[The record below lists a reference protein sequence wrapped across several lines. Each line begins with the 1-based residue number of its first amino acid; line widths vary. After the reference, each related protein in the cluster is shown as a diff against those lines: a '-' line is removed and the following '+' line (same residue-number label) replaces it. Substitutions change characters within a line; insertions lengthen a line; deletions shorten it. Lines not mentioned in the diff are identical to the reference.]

1 MSFVRNQKNS
11 IEAGTIDTR
20 QLKIF
25 VTVYKHRSFTRA
37 AEELFTSQPTISEHV
52 RNLEEQLDCKLFDRL
67 GRTILPTAEAELLYP
82 RALTILEDLTRLEEE
97 IMSAGKTVSGRLLLG
112 ASTIPGAYIL
122 PRLAASFKNRYPDIS
137 FEIRISDSAAV
148 VQNILDNNLLMGFV
162 GAKQEAK
169 SLQYHVLTEDELV
182 LIAAENN
189 TIPETITPAELCTY
203 PFIMRERGSGTRRTI
218 EAILEQSR
226 LTIGDL
232 KTSATLGSS
241 TAVKEAV
248 KADLGLSIISRYAIR
263 DELKRG
269 CIKTVNIPDFNM
281 KRAFYI
287 VLSKKRTL
295 PHHYS
300 VFLKTITNLEAT
312 D

>member
-1 MSFVRNQKNS
+1 M
-11 IEAGTIDTR
+11 DTR

-25 VTVYKHRSFTRA
+25 ATVYKHRSFTRA
-37 AEELFTSQPTISEHV
+37 AEELFTSQPTISEHI
-52 RNLEEQLDCKLFDRL
+52 RNLEERLGCRLFDRL
-67 GRTILPTAEAELLYP
+67 GRSILPTAEAEMLYP

-97 IMSAGKTVSGRLLLG
+97 IMSVGKTVSGRLLLG

-122 PRLAASFKNRYPDIS
+122 PRLAAAFKNRYPEIS

-148 VQNILDNNLLMGFV
+148 VQSILDNDLLIGIV
-162 GAKQEAK
+162 GAKLKAK

-182 LIAAENN
+182 LIAAEKNPV
-189 TIPETITPAELCTY
+189 PETISPEELCSH

-218 EAILEQSR
+218 ESILEQSH
-226 LTIGDL
+226 LTTGDL
-232 KTSATLGSS
+232 NTSATLGSS

-248 KADLGLSIISRYAIR
+248 KADLGLSFISRYAIR

-269 CIKTVNIPDFNM
+269 CIKTISIPDLNT

-287 VLSKKRTL
+287 VLSNKRTL
-295 PHHYS
+295 PHHYNI
-300 VFLKTITNLEAT
+300 FLQTIINPDAT

>member
-1 MSFVRNQKNS
+1 
-11 IEAGTIDTR
+11 
-20 QLKIF
+20 
-25 VTVYKHRSFTRA
+25 VYKHRSFTRA
-37 AEELFTSQPTISEHV
+37 AEELFTSQPTISEHI

-137 FEIRISDSAAV
+137 FEIKISDSAAV
-148 VQNILDNNLLMGFV
+148 VQSILNNNLLMGFV

-189 TIPETITPAELCTY
+189 PIPETISPAELCTY
-203 PFIMRERGSGTRRTI
+203 PFIMREQGSGTRRTI
-218 EAILEQSR
+218 ESILEQAR
-226 LTIGDL
+226 LTIDKL
-232 KTSATLGSS
+232 QTSATLGSS

-269 CIKTVNIPDFNM
+269 CIKTVNISDFNM
-281 KRAFYI
+281 KRPFYI

-300 VFLKTITNLEAT
+300 VFLQTITNCKAT